1 MSGVNVGVADKRGG
15 RMNRRQVI
23 ARAASDQRTGKEREV
38 LDVAT
43 EYFLAHGYQGTSISA
58 MARDSGISKESI
70 YRYFSSKKELFEAVI
85 ARELH
90 AYQKKLRSLDIK
102 FDSIPLNVALKKT
115 AESILEAVTAD
126 RTLGLRRLIFQESRQ
141 SPEIG
146 QYYYEVG
153 PREAYRNLEHIFA
166 FHKEEFRLEPEKLA
180 IYFVAMVL
188 HHIMLARQCAV
199 ARPVS
204 KAKARALAAE
214 ATADFIAAFAR

>member
-1 MSGVNVGVADKRGG
+1 
-15 RMNRRQVI
+15 MNRQQVI
-23 ARAASDQRTGKEREV
+23 ARGANDQRTEKEREV

-43 EYFLAHGYQGTSISA
+43 EYVLAHGYQGTSISA

-102 FDSIPLNVALKKT
+102 FDSIPLEVALTKT
-115 AESILEAVTAD
+115 AESILEAVTTD
-126 RTLGLRRLIFQESRQ
+126 RTLGLRRLIFQESRH

-153 PREAYRNLEHIFA
+153 PREAYRNLEHIFE
-166 FHKEEFRLEPEKLA
+166 FHKDEFSLAPEKLA
-180 IYFVAMVL
+180 NYFVAMVL
-188 HHIMLARQCAV
+188 HHIMLVRQCAV
-199 ARPVS
+199 AKPVS

-214 ATADFIAAFAR
+214 ATADFVAAFAR